1 MQWDQ
6 PIQQASLSDIGMRRQ
21 NNQDSCIVQ
30 MCSDEKIWK
39 RRGHLFVVADGMG
52 GHAVGEL
59 ASKIATDTL
68 PHTFFKNDSDSIPVA
83 LKDAIEKSNGAIY
96 ERGSQNRDFERMG
109 TTCSSLVLSPEGAY
123 CGHVGDSRVYRVRAG
138 KIEQLTFDHSLQ
150 WELIRR
156 GRMKPEEVFQ
166 NHPRNVITRSLGP
179 EAEVNVDIEGPFE
192 VLAGDVYVLCSDGL
206 TGHVQ
211 NHEIGAIAK
220 ELSAKD
226 ACRLLVNLANLRGG
240 SDNSTVV
247 IAKVGALRGI
257 ETLPHQEGADMDGIT
272 WRTLAVMWVI
282 ASAAVAGSSMWML
295 GKRNEGITLIGLA
308 VASLLGMAI
317 LWLKRRHQQD
327 LESEEGPVAQQKVW
341 KPYQTA
347 SAKFTRKFLDQL
359 VSLESELHRMATE
372 EGWGIDYEK
381 LAQTE
386 ENAKQSMAAK
396 QYSHALLSYSKM
408 IDMFMTEIVQRKQ
421 RSKET
426 NS

>member
-1 MQWDQ
+1 
-6 PIQQASLSDIGMRRQ
+6 MRRQ

-30 MCSDEKIWK
+30 MSSDEAIWK
-39 RRGHLFVVADGMG
+39 KRGHLFVVADGMG

-68 PHTFFKNDSDSIPVA
+68 PHTFFKNDTDPIAVA
-83 LKDAIEKSNGAIY
+83 LKDAVEKSNAAIY

-109 TTCSSLVLSPEGAY
+109 TTCSSLVLSPEGAF

-192 VLAGDVYVLCSDGL
+192 VLPGDVYVLCSDGL
-206 TGHVQ
+206 TGHLQ
-211 NHEIGAIAK
+211 NHEIGAIAR

-226 ACRLLVNLANLRGG
+226 ACRLLGNLANLRGG
-240 SDNSTVV
+240 SDNTTVV
-247 IAKVGALRGI
+247 IAKVGAQRGF
-257 ETLPHQEGADMDGIT
+257 EMPVEPQEPEEGGIS
-272 WRTLAVMWVI
+272 WRTLAAMWVI
-282 ASAAVAGSSMWML
+282 ASAAVGGSSMWLL
-295 GKRNEGITLIGLA
+295 GQRNEGMTLIGLA
-308 VASLLGMAI
+308 LTALLGLGI
-317 LWLKRRHQQD
+317 LWLKKRRENQ
-327 LESEEGPVAQQKVW
+327 LLLEEGPTVQTKVW

-359 VSLESELHRMATE
+359 VSLESELHRMAME

-381 LAQTE
+381 LAKTE
-386 ENAKQSMAAK
+386 ENAKQSMADK
-396 QYSHALLSYSKM
+396 QYTQALLLYSKM
-408 IDMFMTEIVQRKQ
+408 IDLFMTEIVQRKQ
-421 RSKET
+421 RAKEGKA
-426 NS
+426 